1 MLTTVD
7 VLDVAGING
16 VDWDAVE
23 LPSQFMENWCYHK
36 STIKKFAL
44 HYETKEPIPDELF
57 DKIKDSK
64 NYLSAVQMLRQ
75 LLFAK
80 TDLVL
85 HSQYNEMAEDVFALY
100 HRIANDM
107 SPMKPL
113 KRIIFYVHL
122 VIFSQEDTVQDI
134 TATNGLK
141 FLALM
146 LF

>member
-1 MLTTVD
+1 MCNFTPPTDNKPSKLSFYEVETLFHEFGHALQHMLTTVD

-85 HSQYNEMAEDVFALY
+85 HSQYNEMAEMCLPYTIV
-100 HRIANDM
+100 
-107 SPMKPL
+107 S
-113 KRIIFYVHL
+113 
-122 VIFSQEDTVQDI
+122 
-134 TATNGLK
+134 
-141 FLALM
+141 LM
-146 LF
+146 I